1 MSSKTRLIGS
11 ITLCGFFVFLDQI
24 LKHYARNNPQI
35 TWYILKPWLGWEYFN
50 NPGVAF
56 SLPIPQ
62 WIILSITPGALLL
75 IILFCVHSYSAKQNT
90 YAFASLLIFCGA
102 LSNYI
107 DRVIFGV
114 TIDYIRIATGVI
126 NIADVLI
133 TVGIII
139 FLLTKTSLKKE
150 S

>member
-1 MSSKTRLIGS
+1 MSSKTRMIGS
-11 ITLCGFFVFLDQI
+11 ITLCGFFVLLDQ
-24 LKHYARNNPQI
+24 LFKHYARNNPQI
-35 TWYILKPWLGWEYFN
+35 TWYILKPWFGWEYFN

-62 WIILSITPGALLL
+62 WFTLSITPFALLF
-75 IILFCVHSYSAKQNT
+75 IILFLIHCYSTKQNA

-107 DRVIFGV
+107 DRVIFGG

-126 NIADVLI
+126 NIADILI
-133 TVGIII
+133 TAGVII
-139 FLLTKTSLKKE
+139 FLFTKTPLKNE